1 LRRAARG
8 AVCGWAGG
16 LGYLEDRSREPFAEL
31 RCQLS
36 AFILAFG
43 LPICGEMRVAIKE
56 ILT

>member
-1 LRRAARG
+1 LRTEAGSRSLNYAAK
-8 AVCGWAGG
+8 
-16 LGYLEDRSREPFAEL
+16 
-31 RCQLS
+31 LS